1 MKGHSHSTVALTR
14 LLLLPWLMKPLFAP
28 LIDTVNVFLF
38 NSSPPPPPP
47 PLHHHHLAQYLI
59 RIVRVEKR
67 IYANLMC
74 VCGLVCNIDTYGRIA
89 LIWLQ
94 RHWTDRGNYGER
106 VGLLVHL
113 MRTQLLTYLFARAQT
128 ITAMVK
134 CTMVPIVHPS
144 FDPFWPF
151 QTECC
156 IWVMTVRIWIES
168 TCRTHTLV
176 GRTLLDPIIVYNIY
190 IVDGKWTSFFPQK
203 YFN

>member
-1 MKGHSHSTVALTR
+1 MAASTNDEPELEGIMSVETSSNAMSLPIRKSFVLGVLYFIQGLPYGLQDKFIPLMLIMKGHSHSTVALTR

-89 LIWLQ
+89 LI
-94 RHWTDRGNYGER
+94 
-106 VGLLVHL
+106 
-113 MRTQLLTYLFARAQT
+113 
-128 ITAMVK
+128 
-134 CTMVPIVHPS
+134 
-144 FDPFWPF
+144 
-151 QTECC
+151 
-156 IWVMTVRIWIES
+156 
-168 TCRTHTLV
+168 
-176 GRTLLDPIIVYNIY
+176 
-190 IVDGKWTSFFPQK
+190 
-203 YFN
+203 